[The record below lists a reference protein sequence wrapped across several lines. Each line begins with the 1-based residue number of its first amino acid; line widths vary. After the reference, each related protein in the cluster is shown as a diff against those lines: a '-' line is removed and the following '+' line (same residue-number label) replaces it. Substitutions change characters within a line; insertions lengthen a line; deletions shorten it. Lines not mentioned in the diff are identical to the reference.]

1 MFKVSS
7 NYSISLMSEIFDK
20 RNNAYDFRNLSE
32 VFRRNV
38 RSVLKG
44 TESIFFLG
52 PKISDIVPSELK
64 QLETVNGFKKRS

>member
-20 RNNAYDFRNLSE
+20 RNNAYDFRNPSE